1 MTVKDLMA
9 SSVCFVKPDAPL
21 HQAAAL
27 MKRYDIGFVPVCDNR
42 GALLGAV
49 TDRDLITRADWEG
62 PLAAQA
68 PVSDLMTR
76 ELVTVPPDM
85 DIHRA
90 ACIFSERKVR
100 RLPVVENGSMMQSI
114 RAVTACAAAATMAGY
129 RWIAARPLSGKSS
142 RAPVRVRITVSTVRR
157 IRRLLL

>member
-76 ELVTVPPDM
+76 DLVTVPPDM

-100 RLPVVENGSMMQSI
+100 RLPVVENGRLIGILTVGDLAKKKLYLAEVGDILGAMM
-114 RAVTACAAAATMAGY
+114 R
-129 RWIAARPLSGKSS
+129 
-142 RAPVRVRITVSTVRR
+142 
-157 IRRLLL
+157 